1 MKSFRDYLKLNCVES
16 ILKTNGNA
24 YSSSRYLAKNIKFDI
39 NRMIMSSNDVLTENI
54 DIKFSD
60 RSKGGIILFSV
71 EVNANE
77 QSTNKI
83 IDYICKKLKT
93 LSNKLTYK
101 SKIDTIAKQHD
112 LVGWTIGKYLNGRYF
127 SKETNKQYSEDSLS
141 LEIIGI
147 DTNEMIEISEELCK
161 AFDQESV
168 LLKDYSTNDI
178 MLISAS

>member
-1 MKSFRDYLKLNCVES
+1 
-16 ILKTNGNA
+16 
-24 YSSSRYLAKNIKFDI
+24 
-39 NRMIMSSNDVLTENI
+39 MITSSNDVLTENI

-77 QSTNKI
+77 QSTHKI
-83 IDYICKKLKT
+83 IDYVCKKLKT

-112 LVGWTIGKYLNGRYF
+112 LVGWTIGKYLNSRYF

-161 AFDQESV
+161 IFDQESV

-178 MLISAS
+178 MLISAN